1 MQDIQNKYDD
11 IVKLDWGLDEI
22 TGLYWEL
29 GIMIEAQG
37 EMLDSIEQNL
47 NEAHD
52 YVEKSITNLT
62 NARKWHQ

>member
-1 MQDIQNKYDD
+1 
-11 IVKLDWGLDEI
+11 
-22 TGLYWEL
+22 
-29 GIMIEAQG
+29 MIEAQG